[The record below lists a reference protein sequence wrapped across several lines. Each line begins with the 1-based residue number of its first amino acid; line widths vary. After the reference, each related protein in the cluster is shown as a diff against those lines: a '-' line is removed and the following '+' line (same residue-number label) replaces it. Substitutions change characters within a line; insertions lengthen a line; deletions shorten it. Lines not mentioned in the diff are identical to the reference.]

1 MEGRKSIPLHGP
13 GLIEVCRG
21 EIMEVNFLATSQW
34 SPTYANNENLI
45 CEYLGEFFFWLDE

>member
-45 CEYLGEFFFWLDE
+45 CEYLGEFFFWLGE